1 MFCIYCGHP
10 VGGADASCSN
20 CGKRVSPELRAA
32 ESPTNEI
39 FAGTQNRA
47 LRPWSRIGLGL
58 FCSILLLV
66 LLLVADAT
74 SRRAPHSPT
83 TAGPARFDPMR
94 VAPSVLTLYCYDEA
108 GRLIGQASGFV
119 IRQDGIAVT
128 NWHVAK
134 HAQSMSALGGDGRR
148 YKITNF
154 FNADPGADLVLLQLA
169 NFEATSLTE
178 AAPLK
183 IADAHVPQGQRVFT
197 MSSPRGLAKTVS
209 RGLLATTWSIESQQ
223 LLVITAPTWRGS
235 SGGPVFNSAGEVVG
249 VIRGGVPGRNVNFA
263 ISIDTAVRLLNA
275 PATPVAMAPSS
286 QNRVAAPGR
295 DELLE
300 RGRTAYNAR
309 KYSIAA
315 EYLER
320 VLATRPGSADALFT
334 LALCHLALGNSAPAH
349 EYLQRF
355 LEVAGRNDTRVPF
368 AQDWISK
375 YAAFRTANAGVDI
388 PLDSTSSDIAIPAP
402 ISADLPS
409 HNAAFTSDPNLI
421 PVSIDGL
428 TSGDVL
434 MLLGDPSL
442 TRTDSDG
449 VTTWFYDMGSG
460 TLRVFFLSDRAS
472 LKRPR

>member
-1 MFCIYCGHP
+1 
-10 VGGADASCSN
+10 
-20 CGKRVSPELRAA
+20 
-32 ESPTNEI
+32 
-39 FAGTQNRA
+39 
-47 LRPWSRIGLGL
+47 
-58 FCSILLLV
+58 
-66 LLLVADAT
+66 
-74 SRRAPHSPT
+74 
-83 TAGPARFDPMR
+83 MR

-148 YKITNF
+148 YKITKF

-223 LLVITAPTWRGS
+223 LLVITAPIWRGS

-249 VIRGGVPGRNVNFA
+249 VIRGGVPGRNMSFA

-275 PATPVAMAPSS
+275 PVTTVVERPRH
-286 QNRVAAPGR
+286 QNRVAARRP
-295 DELLE
+295 DELYE
-300 RGRTAYNAR
+300 RGYAAY
-309 KYSIAA
+309 KKKQYFIAA
-315 EYLER
+315 KYFER
-320 VLATRPGSADALFT
+320 VLASRPTASDALYS
-334 LALCHLALGNSAPAH
+334 LALCHLELGNSAAAN

-355 LEVAGRNDTRVPF
+355 LEVTDPHDAAVPF
-368 AQDWISK
+368 AREWLAE
-375 YAAFRTANAGVDI
+375 YAARLAPNAGADI
-388 PLDSTSSDIAIPAP
+388 PVDSTVSSTTTPPTSLDTPSG
-402 ISADLPS
+402 SAAS
-409 HNAAFTSDPNLI
+409 TSNPNII
-421 PVSIDGL
+421 PVSVDGL
-428 TSGDVL
+428 TSADVL
-434 MLLGDPSL
+434 TLLGQPS
-442 TRTDSDG
+442 TFQRGSDG
-449 VTTWFYDMGSG
+449 VTTWFYDMGSD

>member
-1 MFCIYCGHP
+1 MFCIYCGCP
-10 VGGADASCSN
+10 GSTTDASCSN
-20 CGKRVSPELRAA
+20 CGRPVPPELRAA
-32 ESPTNEI
+32 QPASSEI
-39 FAGTQNRA
+39 PADKQTRVRDPWLWADLAMFCPVLILVLVVAGATSNRA
-47 LRPWSRIGLGL
+47 
-58 FCSILLLV
+58 
-66 LLLVADAT
+66 T
-74 SRRAPHSPT
+74 HSPA

-94 VAPSVLTLYCYDEA
+94 VAPSVLTLFCYNDA

-119 IRQDGIAVT
+119 IRRDGVAVT

-134 HAQSMSALGGDGRR
+134 HAQSMSALGGDGHR
-148 YKITNF
+148 YEITKF

-169 NFEATSLTE
+169 NYEATSLTT

-183 IADAHVPQGQRVFT
+183 IADARVPQGQRVFT
-197 MSSPRGLAKTVS
+197 VSSPRGLAKTVS

-223 LLVITAPTWRGS
+223 LLVITAPTWHGS

-249 VIRGGVPGRNVNFA
+249 VISGGIPGKNMNFA
-263 ISIDTAVRLLNA
+263 IPIDTVVRLLNA
-275 PATPVAMAPSS
+275 PATRVTMAPSS
-286 QNRVAAPGR
+286 QNRVAAPVR
-295 DELLE
+295 HDELLE
-300 RGRTAYNAR
+300 RGRTAYNAQ

-334 LALCHLALGNSAPAH
+334 LALCHLGLGNPAPAR

-368 AQDWISK
+368 AQDSISR
-375 YAAFRTANAGVDI
+375 YAASRTANAGVDI
-388 PLDSTSSDIAIPAP
+388 PLDSTSSNIAIPAP
-402 ISADLPS
+402 VSADLPS
-409 HNAAFTSDPNLI
+409 DSAALTPDPNLI

-428 TSGDVL
+428 TCSDVL
-434 MLLGDPSL
+434 MLLGEPSL
-442 TRTDSDG
+442 GRTDPDG